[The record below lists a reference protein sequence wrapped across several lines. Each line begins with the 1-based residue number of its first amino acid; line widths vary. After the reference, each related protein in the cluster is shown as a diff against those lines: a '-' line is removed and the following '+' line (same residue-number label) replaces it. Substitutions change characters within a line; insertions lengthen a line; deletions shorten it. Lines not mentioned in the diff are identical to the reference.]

1 MELLDDMCH
10 MESRFGPF
18 GDIVSF
24 GARQVHS
31 LHLMHHTLRNHFGC
45 TCWYS
50 QVKGLKW
57 MLGSVC
63 LEIVLILMQ
72 GRCTVCMEQPNAWK
86 TISTHMMEL
95 LDDVCHTKSCFGLFG
110 DSVSFG
116 ARQEQGLH
124 IIQHR
129 LRNHFGRTRWY
140 SLVKGS
146 SESSVW
152 SIWRQC

>member
-1 MELLDDMCH
+1 MELLDDACH
-10 MESRFGPF
+10 MESRFGQF

-24 GARQVHS
+24 GAKQVHS
-31 LHLMHHTLRNHFGC
+31 LHLMHLSLRNHFGR

-57 MLGSVC
+57 LLGSVC
-63 LEIVLILMQ
+63 LEIVLIFMQ
-72 GRCTVCMEQPNAWK
+72 DRCTVCMEHTKCLEKIWK
-86 TISTHMMEL
+86 HMMEL

-110 DSVSFG
+110 DNVSFG
-116 ARQEQGLH
+116 AGQVQGLH
-124 IIQHR
+124 IMQYR

-146 SESSVW
+146 SESSIW